1 MHAALC
7 RLLPGRR
14 GAKEARRSA
23 GGALGVTR
31 PTAGP
36 AALGTVWSLRFGRWG
51 QAALLVPVPI
61 PIAQLPATAAPGLSN
76 GIKPKLTSR
85 PGEPS
90 PSFQIT
96 VIELLNM

>member
-1 MHAALC
+1 MPR
-7 RLLPGRR
+7 RLEVLL
-14 GAKEARRSA
+14 
-23 GGALGVTR
+23 GGDLGVTR

-51 QAALLVPVPI
+51 QAVLLVPVPI
-61 PIAQLPATAAPGLSN
+61 PVAQLPATAAPGLSN

-85 PGEPS
+85 PWEPS